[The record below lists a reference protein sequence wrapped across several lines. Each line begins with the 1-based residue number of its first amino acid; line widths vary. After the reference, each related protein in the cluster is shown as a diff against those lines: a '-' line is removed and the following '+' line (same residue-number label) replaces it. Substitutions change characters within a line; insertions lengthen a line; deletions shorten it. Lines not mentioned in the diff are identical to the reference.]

1 MPAGTERQKVGLGWV
16 IIWSIECKKCH
27 TKEGSATVDVGL
39 VELDRGESRLLDWSR
54 GWSRG
59 CRVCGGGDRRH
70 LRKRVHHRIA
80 AEKIEVFIVSRTIR

>member
-1 MPAGTERQKVGLGWV
+1 MGLGWV

-27 TKEGSATVDVGL
+27 TKEGSVTVDVGL

-70 LRKRVHHRIA
+70 LRKRVC
-80 AEKIEVFIVSRTIR
+80 RTQRCRHDVNVVYDDLNGGELV